1 MTSSAVRLKASPY
14 ARKLARERSL
24 ALDAIIGTGPF
35 GRIVAADVLNT
46 RDAPAVSAAAS
57 ARIPSAFAAEAD
69 LSVLRRL
76 IADVDAAGVALSI
89 EDVVLRSAVRA
100 LAEIELPDA
109 LANRGLTLE
118 TGGRQVRLAMPGD
131 QSVGVQRWAR
141 LEALD
146 SGRDDVDAD
155 AVLSVQF
162 LEAGRVSPVFMPLLP
177 GRALR
182 LMATGTGE
190 RLAVLL
196 CVDTDALSAETAIAL
211 LERFTGMLEQ
221 PLSLLA

>member
-1 MTSSAVRLKASPY
+1 MTSSTVRLKASPY

-24 ALDAIIGTGPF
+24 ALDAIIGSGPF

-46 RDAPAVSAAAS
+46 RDAPAVSAAAP

-69 LSVLRRL
+69 LSALRRL

-89 EDVVLRSAVRA
+89 EDVVLRAAARV

-131 QSVGVQRWAR
+131 QSVGVQRRAR

-146 SGRDDVDAD
+146 SGRDDVDAE
-155 AVLSVQF
+155 AVLSVQC
-162 LEAGRVSPVFMPLLP
+162 LEAGRVSAVFMPLLP

-196 CVDTDALSAETAIAL
+196 CVDTDALSAETAIVF
-211 LERFTGMLEQ
+211 LERFAGILEQ